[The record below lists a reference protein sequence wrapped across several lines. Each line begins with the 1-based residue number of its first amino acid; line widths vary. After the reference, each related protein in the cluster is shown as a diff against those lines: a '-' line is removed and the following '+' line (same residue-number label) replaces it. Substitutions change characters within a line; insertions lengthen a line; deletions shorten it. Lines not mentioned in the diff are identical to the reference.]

1 MTQQS
6 LIKDQQ
12 KAQLKRTF
20 RKDLKA
26 NVELRL
32 FTQRPSPITVP
43 GRECKYCVETQQ
55 MVEDLAALS
64 PKLSLEVIDIFSQP
78 ELAKEEGIS
87 RVPALAFG
95 PKGKAKLRF
104 FGIPGGYQLSVLVEN
119 IRTMSRGV
127 SPLSIATRKGLRGID
142 QLVHI
147 QVFVTPTD
155 TECPPVAR
163 LAHASALENEN
174 ITADV
179 IEIEEFPALAQQYG
193 IRSVPMTIVNEITQ
207 IAGLT
212 SEQEFVEKILQYG
225 VRPEIAKE
233 IESAPVQA

>member
-6 LIKDQQ
+6 LIQDQT
-12 KAQLKRTF
+12 KTQLKRTF

-26 NVELRL
+26 EVELRL

-43 GRECKYCVETQQ
+43 GRECRYCAETQQ
-55 MVEDLAALS
+55 MLEDLAALS
-64 PKLSLEVIDIFSQP
+64 PKISLEVIDIFAQP
-78 ELAKEEGIS
+78 ELAKDEDIS

-95 PKGKAKLRF
+95 PQGEAKLRF
-104 FGIPGGYQLSVLVEN
+104 FGIPGGYQLSVIVEN
-119 IRTMSRGV
+119 IKTMSREV
-127 SPLSIATRKGLRGID
+127 SPLSMATRKGLREIN
-142 QLVHI
+142 QPVHI

-163 LAHASALENEN
+163 LAHALALENEN

-193 IRSVPMTIVNEITQ
+193 IRAVPITIVNEITQ

-212 SEQEFVEKILQYG
+212 SEQEFVEKILQCG
-225 VRPEIAKE
+225 VRKE
-233 IESAPVQA
+233 SESAPVQA